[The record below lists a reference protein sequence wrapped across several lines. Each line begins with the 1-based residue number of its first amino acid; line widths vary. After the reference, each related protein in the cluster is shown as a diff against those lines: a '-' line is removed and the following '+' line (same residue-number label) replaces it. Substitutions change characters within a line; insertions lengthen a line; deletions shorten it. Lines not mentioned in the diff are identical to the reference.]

1 MLAIERKMA
10 GSMGELATSLF
21 NEKKK
26 SPFLPQNCSYNFAL
40 LFSPLFS
47 TIKTEEM
54 ERKRQKEINIFV
66 KQIWHKARAEKRGV
80 KMCQERNSRR
90 DVERACQKQGGMD
103 EIRQ

>member
-1 MLAIERKMA
+1 MA

-26 SPFLPQNCSYNFAL
+26 ITIFASEL
-40 LFSPLFS
+40 LLQFCFVIFPSIFNY
-47 TIKTEEM
+47 KTEEM